1 MEWLNYHHLRYFWVA
16 AREGGIARASKLLH
30 LSQPAISTQIKSL
43 EHALGERLFVRAG
56 RRLQLTEMGRLVQ
69 RYADEIFTLGRELLD
84 TLKDRPTGRPLRFQ
98 VGIADAVPK
107 QVAFHALEPALRM
120 PEPVQL
126 VCREDKPERLLAE
139 LSVFGL
145 DLLISDVPLG
155 PIGKV
160 RAFHHR
166 LGTTSLAVY
175 GSPEVA
181 RRARTGFPRSLD
193 GMPFLLPAEGTAL
206 RRSVEAWFEHGELRP
221 RVVGEFDDSA
231 MLEAF
236 ARAGL
241 GLLVAPANLA
251 ADLLAF
257 YRLERVAEVP
267 ELEESLYAITVE
279 RRVKHPAVLAI
290 LAAAKKAAP
299 APRSPR

>member
-206 RRSVEAWFEHGELRP
+206 RRSVEAWFEHGGLRP

-241 GLLVAPANLA
+241 GLLVAPANLE